1 MARPGRPEAPVGCTI
16 PELGELAQ
24 FLRDRRE
31 GVPYAELAAR
41 SAWGAST
48 LKRAASGHTLPT
60 WGHVKGYLQACE
72 VTRGTDYEHAAR
84 LLGRASEA
92 CQRSARATVE
102 PRPDL
107 VSDRA
112 DLSRALRDAYA
123 AAGYP
128 PLRSLSEL
136 GGRWH
141 LSRSTAHRIVTA
153 RALPAD
159 LAQYLAFLQACTV
172 PDGAWSAW
180 FAAWHKVWGTA
191 PSTEAQR
198 MQFLQGL
205 EIGTYLTWAAKQRER
220 PAIAPKQKRSAV
232 AA

>member
-1 MARPGRPEAPVGCTI
+1 MW
-16 PELGELAQ
+16 
-24 FLRDRRE
+24 D
-31 GVPYAELAAR
+31 
-41 SAWGAST
+41 
-48 LKRAASGHTLPT
+48 
-60 WGHVKGYLQACE
+60 HVQGYLQACE
-72 VTRGTDYEHAAR
+72 VTRGSDHEHAA
-84 LLGRASEA
+84 LLFKRAWEA
-92 CQRSARATVE
+92 CQRCARGTVE

-172 PDGAWSAW
+172 PDGTWPAW
-180 FAAWHKVWGTA
+180 FAAWHKVWGTD
-191 PSTEAQR
+191 PSSEAQHI
-198 MQFLQGL
+198 FLQGL

-220 PAIAPKQKRSAV
+220 PVIAPTQRRSAV

>member
-1 MARPGRPEAPVGCTI
+1 MI

-24 FLRDRRE
+24 FLRDRRG

-48 LKRAASGHTLPT
+48 LKRAASGNTLPA
-60 WGHVKGYLQACE
+60 WSHVQGYLRACG
-72 VTRGTDYEHAAR
+72 VLGGADFEHAAR
-84 LLGRASEA
+84 LLMHASEA

-136 GGRWH
+136 AGRWH

-159 LAQYLAFLQACTV
+159 LAQYLAFLQACAVAEGTW
-172 PDGAWSAW
+172 PAW
-180 FAAWHKVWGTA
+180 FAAWHKVWGTD
-191 PSTEAQR
+191 PSSEAQR
-198 MQFLQGL
+198 IHFLQGL
-205 EIGTYLTWAAKQRER
+205 EIGTYLTWAAKQREKS
-220 PAIAPKQKRSAV
+220 AVTATTQKRSAI